1 MLNWHKAEITLIFWK
16 WHWYRTENSLFRDHS
31 ADIFLHCIFFLEEN
45 KLSVAEE
52 FIFSCCCFFHWSHH
66 NPPFVTSE
74 FLAGEIIMISQTED
88 YDLQMR
94 KAQRGGPIPKQ
105 QPSDICEIFAKMSLQ
120 LKKKTTWGKEGRRET
135 SKKYYQQNDLPAS
148 SFFLLFFFFQEF
160 SIWCLWFSN
169 LSHLALMNTRHFF
182 SVPYVLWSLRKTK
195 CIQIMSPLC
204 SGSTQS

>member
-120 LKKKTTWGKEGRRET
+120 LKKKKKQHEGKRAGGKHPKNIISRMIC
-135 SKKYYQQNDLPAS
+135 QPA
-148 SFFLLFFFFQEF
+148 LFFFFF
-160 SIWCLWFSN
+160 
-169 LSHLALMNTRHFF
+169 FF
-182 SVPYVLWSLRKTK
+182 SKSFPFGAYDSLT
-195 CIQIMSPLC
+195 CLI
-204 SGSTQS
+204 